1 MFLKMEKAILMFLK
15 VKNKNR
21 QDVQIHLPIW
31 YYYFCKRKQK
41 KLVSDWNPV
50 HELLMVFSNIY
61 KYYTRSNTIINN

>member
-31 YYYFCKRKQK
+31 YYIFVNENK
-41 KLVSDWNPV
+41 KSSLSDWNPV
-50 HELLMVFSNIY
+50 HELLMVFLNIY
-61 KYYTRSNTIINN
+61 KYYTKSNTIINN